1 MSYAMLNKIKMVG
14 NITDAPCHDK
24 SYILLLGCLVEAQ
37 ISENPLNIEDTGNEI
52 MNAFEKRITANDSYV
67 VCFDLISTF
76 KGKTFQESIDKVK
89 IQNCGKCRKLAF

>member
-1 MSYAMLNKIKMVG
+1 MLNKMKMVG

-52 MNAFEKRITANDSYV
+52 MNAFQKRITANDSYV
-67 VCFDLISTF
+67 VFFIRFLLL
-76 KGKTFQESIDKVK
+76 KGKPSKNQ
-89 IQNCGKCRKLAF
+89 